1 MCILFIANKQRQ
13 DTPFIMA
20 ANRDE
25 FHARP
30 TAPSAF
36 WESHPD
42 VLGGIDLEALGTWM
56 GVTRN
61 GKIAALTNIRAPQT
75 TVSNAL
81 SRGGV
86 VKAWLISS
94 NVNHV
99 EYAHSLSSSRHQ
111 YNGYNLV
118 FGTINDLAVYNNH
131 ADRIDTI
138 NEGVYGLSNA
148 DIQTPWPKVSRG
160 IAALSDYVC
169 QADTID
175 NEALFDLLKNQEKAT
190 DDVLPTTGVPLEWE
204 RALSSIFIVMPTYG
218 TRTSTIVTVDANNML
233 YWEERTFDTEGK
245 TISSQSFHFSLHVE

>member
-13 DTPFIMA
+13 DTPFILA

-36 WESHPD
+36 WERHPN

-61 GKIAALTNIRAPQT
+61 GRIAALTNIRAPQT
-75 TVSNAL
+75 TLPDAL
-81 SRGGV
+81 SRGDV
-86 VKAWLISS
+86 VKDWLI
-94 NVNHV
+94 NNDLTHG
-99 EYAHSLSSSRHQ
+99 EYAHRLSSSRFQ

-131 ADRIDTI
+131 LNRMDTI
-138 NEGVYGLSNA
+138 DDGVYGLSNA
-148 DIQTPWPKVSRG
+148 DLNTPWPKVSRG

-175 NEALFDLLKNQEKAT
+175 NEALFALLRDQKKAN
-190 DDVLPTTGVPLEWE
+190 DDILPTTGVPLEWE

-218 TRTSTIVTVDANNML
+218 TRTSTIVTVDANNTL
-233 YWEERTFDTEGK
+233 YWEERTFNPQGE
-245 TISSQSFHFSLHVE
+245 TINTQSFHFSLDVK

>member
-13 DTPFIMA
+13 DIPFIMA

-30 TAPSAF
+30 TAPSSF
-36 WESHPD
+36 WKSNPD

-61 GKIAALTNIRAPQT
+61 GKIAALTNIRAPEVT
-75 TVSNAL
+75 ITDAL

-86 VKAWLISS
+86 VKEWL
-94 NVNHV
+94 VNNTV
-99 EYAHSLSSSRHQ
+99 SYEEYTHTLSSSRHR

-118 FGTINDLAVYNNH
+118 FGTISDLAVYNNH
-131 ADRIDTI
+131 SDRIDTI
-138 NEGVYGLSNA
+138 NEGIYGLSNA
-148 DIQTPWPKVSRG
+148 DIHTPWPKVSRG

-169 QADTID
+169 QADTVD

-190 DDVLPTTGVPLEWE
+190 DDVLPATGVPLEWE

-233 YWEERTFDTEGK
+233 YWEERTFDTKGK
-245 TISSQSFHFSLHVE
+245 TISSQSFHFSLCVK